1 MPLFWKSFLANAVTL
16 SVAVL
21 ALALS
26 PATVSHPLS
35 SLEGVVLGVGVVA
48 LSIVNWWLVRRI
60 LQPLG
65 RLRIALDSLTS
76 PDAGARVDTDVPG
89 EIADLGAAYNAML
102 DRLDAERENTV
113 RQALIAQ
120 EEERR
125 RVSSELHD
133 EVGQALTGLLLRLSA
148 LAEVVPTSARSEFE
162 DARESVRSTL
172 HEVRSISARLRPGV
186 LHELGLLAA
195 LRGLAHGVEDSA
207 GLRVHLA
214 LPSTCELSPE
224 TELVI
229 YRVAQ
234 ESLTNVVR
242 HAEATTAEVTLSMD
256 EHELVLVVADNGIGR
271 LGPAGTGLQGMRER
285 ARLVRARL
293 VVDSVT
299 DRGATVTLK
308 IPIENARIPEA

>member
-35 SLEGVVLGVGVVA
+35 TREAVVLGAGVVA
-48 LSIVNWWLVRRI
+48 LSIVNWWLVRRV
-60 LQPLG
+60 LQPLD
-65 RLRIALDSLTS
+65 RLRVALDSLSS
-76 PDAGARVDTDVPG
+76 PDAGARVDTDGPV
-89 EIADLGAAYNAML
+89 EIAVLGTAYNAML
-102 DRLDAERENTV
+102 DRLDAERDNTV
-113 RQALIAQ
+113 RQALNAQ

-148 LAEVVPTSARSEFE
+148 LAELVPTAARSEVE
-162 DARESVRSTL
+162 NARESVRSTL

-195 LRGLAHGVEDSA
+195 LRGLAHGVEDST
-207 GLRVHLA
+207 GLRVHLS
-214 LPSTCELSPE
+214 LPSACELSPE

-229 YRVAQ
+229 YRVMQ

-242 HAEATTAEVTLSMD
+242 HADATTATVSLSAD
-256 EHELVLVVADNGIGR
+256 EHELVLVVADDGIGR
-271 LGPAGTGLQGMRER
+271 LGPAGTGLQGMHER
-285 ARLVRARL
+285 ARLLRARL
-293 VVDSVT
+293 VVDSVV
-299 DRGATVTLK
+299 DQGVTVTLRV
-308 IPIENARIPEA
+308 PTENAVIPEV

>member
-35 SLEGVVLGVGVVA
+35 TREGVVLGVGVVA
-48 LSIVNWWLVRRI
+48 LSLVNWWLVRRV
-60 LQPLG
+60 LQPLD
-65 RLRIALDSLTS
+65 RLRLALDSLTS
-76 PDAGARVDTDVPG
+76 PDAGARVDTDGPV
-89 EIADLGAAYNAML
+89 EIAVLGAAYNAML
-102 DRLDAERENTV
+102 DRLDAERDNTV
-113 RQALIAQ
+113 RQALNAQ

-148 LAEVVPTSARSEFE
+148 LAEAVPPAARSEVE
-162 DARESVRSTL
+162 NARESVRSTL

-186 LHELGLLAA
+186 LNELGLLAA

-207 GLRVHLA
+207 GLRVHLS
-214 LPSTCELSPE
+214 LPSACELSPE

-229 YRVAQ
+229 YRVMQ

-242 HAEATTAEVTLSMD
+242 HAKATTAKVSLSAD
-256 EHELVLVVADNGIGR
+256 EHELVLVVADDGIGR
-271 LGPAGTGLQGMRER
+271 LGTAGTGLQGMHER
-285 ARLVRARL
+285 ARLLRARL
-293 VVDSVT
+293 VVDSVA
-299 DRGATVTLK
+299 DQGVTVTLR
-308 IPIENARIPEA
+308 IPTENARIPEV